1 MMDENLAGTQIV
13 MTNNSE
19 IIERN
24 RLQLLHT
31 VNLALI
37 YSLFIYLFIFL

>member
-1 MMDENLAGTQIV
+1 MDENLTGTQIV
-13 MTNNSE
+13 MTNNTE

-31 VNLALI
+31 VSYFKI
-37 YSLFIYLFIFL
+37 KTSLKY